1 MRNFRLPIA
10 DGQLKTC
17 RPRRAGIGLV
27 ETLIA
32 LSIAAALLTATA
44 AAIDA
49 SFKAYEV
56 NQEQSLLMQRARL
69 AIHRI
74 LTQIRV
80 TAEHGPHDSSLNG
93 NFAAGTVVTDTGIE
107 MFDADDVLYVFCHD
121 EDTKQLTLEVDGQH
135 HVLLEGVEDF
145 EVKLEPMRSPTSIK
159 TGGGYDLL
167 KRATILL
174 TVKTS
179 SATSLDNETTGNQ
192 TVTLS
197 SSVMPRRNVW

>member
-1 MRNFRLPIA
+1 MNLRFSICNL
-10 DGQLKTC
+10 QLKK
-17 RPRRAGIGLV
+17 RPPRRAGVGLV

-32 LSIAAALLTATA
+32 LTIAAALLTATA

-69 AIHRI
+69 AMHRI

-80 TAEHGPHDSSLNG
+80 TAEHGPHDSTLNG
-93 NFAAGTVVTDTGIE
+93 NFTAGTVITDTGIE
-107 MFDADDVLYVFCHD
+107 MFDADDVLYAFHHD
-121 EDTKQLTLEVDGQH
+121 PDTQQLLLQVDGTD
-135 HVLLEGVEDF
+135 HVLLEGVQTF
-145 EVKLEPMRSPTSIK
+145 EVKMEPMRSPTSIK

-174 TVKTS
+174 TVKTND
-179 SATSLDNETTGNQ
+179 ATSLGSETTGVQ